1 MLSCSGKDKAGVV
14 LTCKASSSVE
24 DIEEIC
30 IIHGV
35 RINSL
40 GSVGGDRL
48 EIDGADFGSLDDYRM
63 MYDNAIGNL
72 MQSESELVSD
82 RTERICP
89 SVVDI
94 QNTSAMNRNIVVAAI
109 MILAVSASC
118 NPAAQKQEHLLTPIQ
133 HLSLL
138 Q

>member
-1 MLSCSGKDKAGVV
+1 MAGGMGFSVKRTVPSARMLSLFGEGQSRVV
-14 LTCKASSSVE
+14 LTCKASSVE

-72 MQSESELVSD
+72 MQSESELVS
-82 RTERICP
+82 
-89 SVVDI
+89 
-94 QNTSAMNRNIVVAAI
+94 
-109 MILAVSASC
+109 
-118 NPAAQKQEHLLTPIQ
+118 
-133 HLSLL
+133 
-138 Q
+138 